1 MTCGVTT
8 RREGDEYVCYAPG
21 CGLRWGAD
29 EDRPPCPFSYVG
41 AVKALE
47 AGPVETGTERRL
59 RELEERVKALEV
71 FLNF

>member
-29 EDRPPCPFSYVG
+29 EDRPPCPFSYVR
-41 AVKALE
+41 V
-47 AGPVETGTERRL
+47 VETGTERRL